1 MTPGERIIV
10 FDTDGTLMDG
20 RVAVLDAVASALA
33 DTYDHFELP
42 LPTLDR
48 ERMGLAMGLPAT
60 TFFRTAFDP
69 ATVPADLQH
78 AFVGEFEVRSIRS
91 EVAALRR
98 GESHLYPG
106 AIEALAFLRDRGFAL
121 ALYSNATRPY
131 FETVREV
138 HELDRWFS
146 RALCLEDAVRR
157 RLARDKAGMVRHL
170 SRGHRH
176 VAVVGDRVHDIEAG
190 QETGAITVGC
200 RYGFGAPDELDD
212 AHWCIDEL
220 SELKALPFI
229 QAGTHDQARG

>member
-42 LPTLDR
+42 LPTLDH
-48 ERMGLAMGLPAT
+48 ERIGLAMGLPAT

-106 AIEALAFLRDRGFAL
+106 AIETLTFLHERGFSL

-131 FETVREV
+131 FETVLEV
-138 HELDRWFS
+138 HGLERWFC
-146 RALCLEDAVRR
+146 RTLCLEEAVRR

-176 VAVVGDRVHDIEAG
+176 VVVVGDRVHDIEAG
-190 QETGAITVGC
+190 QEAGAMTVGC
-200 RYGFGAPDELDD
+200 RYGFGTPDEFVD
-212 AHWCIDEL
+212 AHWCIDKLCEVQN
-220 SELKALPFI
+220 LPFVK
-229 QAGTHDQARG
+229 AGTSGRACG